1 MPHGRPIGTVLGS
14 LESPVGPRGAADSG
28 VVTPITFAHRGA
40 RADLPE
46 NTLPAFARALERG
59 ARGLETDA
67 HLSADGEAVLVH
79 DAAFRRGLRRIRVAA
94 STAADLAQLDVP
106 SLADLYRELGAAYE
120 LSIDL
125 KTEGVESPILAAA
138 AEVDARERLWLCS
151 PSVSRLRAL
160 REQST
165 DGEARPLD
173 APGVDQRPGRAV
185 RGEPRRRGPRRREPA
200 PRGVDRRAR
209 RALPSLRRAARSR
222 GTCRRCATSAPRSR
236 WASTPSTPTTSTAWS
251 RPSRSSVTE

>member
-1 MPHGRPIGTVLGS
+1 MPHGRPIGTVSGS
-14 LESPVGPRGAADSG
+14 LESPVEAHGTADSG
-28 VVTPITFAHRGA
+28 AVTPITFAHRGA

-67 HLSADGEAVLVH
+67 HLAADGQAVLVH

-94 STAADLAQLDVP
+94 STAADLAQLEVP
-106 SLADLYRELGAAYE
+106 SLADLYREVGAAYE

-125 KTEGVESPILAAA
+125 KTEGVESPILASA
-138 AEVDARERLWLCS
+138 AEVDAQERLWLCS

-165 DGEARPLD
+165 AVKLVHSTRRASISGPVERYAANLADAGLD
-173 APGVDQRPGRAV
+173 VVNLHHAEWTAGLVELFHRFGVRAFAWDVQEVRHIRAALAMGVDGIYSDH
-185 RGEPRRRGPRRREPA
+185 
-200 PRGVDRRAR
+200 VDRMV
-209 RALPSLRRAARSR
+209 
-222 GTCRRCATSAPRSR
+222 ATVAEFSD
-236 WASTPSTPTTSTAWS
+236 
-251 RPSRSSVTE
+251 